1 MFPGDYPGDHPEAL
15 PVAESAAA
23 MTTALWIDGLDA
35 RATYGLQ
42 LGASDGARDLPTRRL
57 DTITIPDV
65 PGATKLGAPAIEP
78 RSLTLT
84 GVLQGSTAVDVR
96 TKRDLLFAVLRR
108 GRVTLRLADAPTREL
123 PIEILTTKMASTGA
137 QQLARTLPISIDAVA
152 LDPFWRDV
160 TPTVVAIST
169 TPGACPLGT
178 APVAPVIVCTAPGP
192 VLSLT
197 LRTALGDAV
206 TVLQLAGLEPA
217 VPLTIDCAA
226 RTIRQGA
233 VSMIAALV
241 SGDFPVLDAITQGDY
256 AASAWP
262 TLAVSQGTASV
273 TYTRRW
279 A

>member
-1 MFPGDYPGDHPEAL
+1 M
-15 PVAESAAA
+15 
-23 MTTALWIDGLDA
+23 TALWIDGLDA

-57 DTITIPDV
+57 DTITVPEV
-65 PGATKLGAPAIEP
+65 PGVIALATPAIEP

-84 GVLQGSTAVDVR
+84 GTLQGSTAVDVR
-96 TKRDLLFAVLRR
+96 TKRDLLLAVLRR

-123 PIEILTTKMASTGA
+123 PIEILTAKIASTGA
-137 QQLARTLPISIDAVA
+137 QQLARTLPITIEALG

-160 TPTVVAIST
+160 TPTVVSLST
-169 TPGACPLGT
+169 TPAPCALGT
-178 APVAPVIVCTAPGP
+178 APVAPVIVCSAPGP

-197 LRTALGDAV
+197 QRTALGDVV
-206 TVLQLAGLEPA
+206 TVLQLAGLEAA

-226 RTIRQGA
+226 RTIRQGE
-233 VSMIAALV
+233 VSMISALI
-241 SGDFPVLDAITQGDY
+241 SGDFPVLDAITQGDF

-262 TLAVSQGTASV
+262 TLAVSQGTATC